1 MAIVGFH
8 DTSIPPRMEKAKT
21 LALKRESWRRRTAVW
36 ALSLAT
42 VLAGCS
48 SDPPETALRAQ
59 LAEMQTSASEGRIGD
74 FMDAVSDDFVGNQGM
89 DHAALR
95 NLLRAQ
101 MLGKSRIG
109 VTSGPVQIELHGE
122 KATVAFSAVLTG
134 GRGRLMPDSTQSYS
148 ITSGWRLEQGQWRV
162 YYADW
167 EPHL

>member
-1 MAIVGFH
+1 M
-8 DTSIPPRMEKAKT
+8 
-21 LALKRESWRRRTAVW
+21 
-36 ALSLAT
+36 
-42 VLAGCS
+42 
-48 SDPPETALRAQ
+48 RAQ

-74 FMDAVSDDFVGNQGM
+74 FMDAVSNDFVGNQGM